1 MESEDTWYLIHSLSS
16 WRLEAPEPVVDM
28 EGSGE
33 TSLGGVGGKL
43 KRGLE
48 CPGTRD
54 EEDAGG
60 YTARGPGLWVFEKE
74 GRFHGDAAWV
84 PPMLLLL

>member
-1 MESEDTWYLIHSLSS
+1 MESGDTWYLIHSLSS
-16 WRLEAPEPVVDM
+16 WRVEALEPVVDM

-48 CPGTRD
+48 CPVTRD

-60 YTARGPGLWVFEKE
+60 YTARGPGGLCVLEKG
-74 GRFHGDAAWV
+74 GRFHGDAA
-84 PPMLLLL
+84 